1 MSGASQPDEAKRLG
15 AFKMAILILTVI
27 TKAGTT
33 NTVRFA
39 CDSWESAE
47 LKRRSLVRRGNLN
60 DWQQITSH
68 RIEFWDSHNRLPIS
82 GEALGVVR
90 MTALNDNLEIAR
102 EYQRQAAR
110 SQAIADACRSDIAEH
125 NRKISNGIDREVKR
139 LLTYEI
145 ERLQAVIAEK
155 ERTARDWTK
164 ESREWA
170 IE

>member
-68 RIEFWDSHNRLPIS
+68 RIEF
-82 GEALGVVR
+82 
-90 MTALNDNLEIAR
+90 
-102 EYQRQAAR
+102 
-110 SQAIADACRSDIAEH
+110 
-125 NRKISNGIDREVKR
+125 
-139 LLTYEI
+139 
-145 ERLQAVIAEK
+145 
-155 ERTARDWTK
+155 
-164 ESREWA
+164 
-170 IE
+170 